1 MRRHL
6 GRLDGGGKSSW
17 RRLGALL
24 RAGVGGLIA
33 AATSGLRLTIRVL
46 RAGLGG
52 YRGAEWAP
60 SDAVMRRLGDGGAS
74 SGATYDSEL
83 ETGRPSDG

>member
-1 MRRHL
+1 MRRRL
-6 GRLDGGGKSSW
+6 GRLDGGGKSSR

-24 RAGVGGLIA
+24 RAGVGKLIA

-52 YRGAEWAP
+52 CRGAEMWAP
-60 SDAVMRRLGDGGAS
+60 SVAVVRCLGDVGAS
-74 SGATYDSEL
+74 SGAT
-83 ETGRPSDG
+83 